1 MATDLTWPAVRMA
14 KYLDITPGRLRQL
27 AGEGIV
33 PKAGR
38 DRYPVFQVSVA
49 YIRFLRDRVSSP
61 EISDLEFY
69 AAKLAKLKSE
79 REQIELD
86 MSIKRGSRVP
96 IEDCM
101 AVDNE
106 VFQAF
111 AGTLKA
117 NAGKLLSQS
126 LINEIFEMLR
136 HWANR
141 FDAMAN
147 KLNQGNGQTLLKAGG
162 VSPKDP

>member
-61 EISDLEFY
+61 EISHLEFY

-101 AVDNE
+101 AVDTMKS
-106 VFQAF
+106 FR
-111 AGTLKA
+111 
-117 NAGKLLSQS
+117 LLPG
-126 LINEIFEMLR
+126 R
-136 HWANR
+136 
-141 FDAMAN
+141 
-147 KLNQGNGQTLLKAGG
+147 
-162 VSPKDP
+162 